1 MIHLIIRSTPGFKW
15 HVQMSNLPVSRP
27 EMHTATAPV
36 VEDSRVRLRA
46 FALADFEPFADLLQ
60 SERARYIDGPVGRE
74 DAWDLFA
81 AGAGRWQLV
90 GYGAW
95 TILCAETG
103 RPAGFV
109 SLNYPIIENE
119 RELGYG
125 LYEGFEGRGLATG
138 AARLAL
144 RFARDTLGWRD
155 CVSYISENNP
165 ASIQLA
171 ERLGAALDPDAVS
184 PEDDNTLV
192 YRHVL
197 TP

>member
-1 MIHLIIRSTPGFKW
+1 MQTVAPTLED
-15 HVQMSNLPVSRP
+15 NL
-27 EMHTATAPV
+27 
-36 VEDSRVRLRA
+36 VRLRA
-46 FALADFEPFADLLQ
+46 YERSDFEAFAELLA
-60 SERARYIDGPVGRE
+60 SPRSRYIDGPVGRE

-81 AGAGRWQLV
+81 SGAGRWQLV

-95 TILCAETG
+95 TIECLETG

-119 RELGYG
+119 PELGYG
-125 LYEGFEGRGLATG
+125 LYSGFEGRGLAIA

-144 RFARDTLGWRD
+144 DYARDSLGWRD
-155 CVSYISENNP
+155 CVSYISEKNL
-165 ASIQLA
+165 ASIKLV
-171 ERLGAALDPDAVS
+171 ERLGATRDLEAVS

-197 TP
+197 VS